1 METIGIAIRAKANLE
16 EVDAAAQKLERFGEA
31 SQRAS
36 SKVRQ
41 LVESMRE
48 GATTDIN
55 NLTEQIGQLQ
65 KKIQEPGLSQ
75 KERNQAKQQLTDLRD
90 QVKEMK
96 QLQRAKVDD
105 YGIMESEARQ
115 QLEHLKNKRALTN
128 AEKEQVKVLEEGLRY
143 LEKYNKAK
151 LDIDSLHLDKMQT
164 ELRDQDKE
172 AEKSGIVGYGKSMV
186 KRGIGMLVGGS
197 IIAVAVQMMNKWA
210 DLDTQITK
218 TGASL
223 GGMSKAGVD
232 ALNEIGNKFGYTKE
246 EALAFL
252 EVYTSISGKME
263 DLGRSGVERKGF
275 ANLTEWGR
283 VMGIGG
289 EAMKLRELQRWGGEG
304 VKPGTDQFF
313 RYQFTA
319 LAQMLNMREGRM
331 TEFVETSVTL
341 VKSMER
347 TFNKVSDSDIF
358 RNIMLPSV
366 VFGGADRGRGERG
379 LSFMQRLNQGMTGG
393 GDLMNL
399 MMYRTIGVPTNW
411 TQMWGAKAL
420 REQGAYGKL
429 PSGDPA
435 FIGMLKTAE
444 GMFGGGKRYDEILT
458 ALKDK
463 TKSKEE
469 QDKLQAERT
478 EIESKIMA
486 NISAAMPEMSAV
498 EIQNMMDMFNGLKQ
512 GTWTMDAGKISPGM
526 RDKLSM
532 VEETKDLEKVRKK
545 IEALKGNEST
555 EIVTALKKT
564 ETELLEKVSRKITP
578 NQIIEDKKTGEFTIT
593 GLNQKNIETILDIP
607 KLVEKIDASKAI
619 SAGERWKVAIENM
632 QFSIGGIFGPTMIG
646 LLTGLARGVDS
657 IASRFVGTYKS
668 QTSNLD
674 YLEKQGRAYFEKA
687 GMIQF
692 PKEITQENLIKM
704 EKKVEAATGKK
715 PGDQGYQTPEKL
727 MELEQKIKEYR
738 EKLSDPSWL
747 LTREYAG
754 SSFMPEETKSM
765 EIFGLNL
772 NPWQN
777 LIYEKERKGWIGKR
791 AYNSFATEQEKEKII
806 AELSKKYPDMPIE
819 EIGNQVKY
827 AESLIKSKADAELD
841 AAMKDYHKVQTIQKT
856 MKLEDIN
863 ANYEYN
869 LSQEGAGFKR
879 ARLSALKTMYET
891 DLERLGDLE
900 KMAGSDA
907 SIQKPTI
914 REYPGPYRTD
924 SGGDNDFLLKGIRED
939 LGKMAVTKEGEA
951 NIFNAREL
959 RVDRFV
965 IGSNPFENF
974 NRQSLPPVIKINIEG
989 GGGDIRNVQYN
1000 RETGETTV
1008 RIGATDNY

>member
-96 QLQRAKVDD
+96 QLQKARVDD

-186 KRGIGMLVGGS
+186 KRGVGMLIGGS
-197 IIAVAVQMMNKWA
+197 IVAAAIQMMNKWA

-223 GGMSKAGVD
+223 DGMSKAGVD
-232 ALNEIGNKFGYTKE
+232 ALTEIGNKFGYTKE

-283 VMGIGG
+283 AMGIGG

-319 LAQMLNMREGRM
+319 MAQMLNMREGRM

-469 QDKLQAERT
+469 QDRLQAERT

-512 GTWTMDAGKISPGM
+512 GTWTMDAGKFSPEM
-526 RDKLSM
+526 KKKF
-532 VEETKDLEKVRKK
+532 EE
-545 IEALKGNEST
+545 LKGT
-555 EIVTALKKT
+555 PAEIKY
-564 ETELLEKVSRKITP
+564 
-578 NQIIEDKKTGEFTIT
+578 IEDKKTGEVKI
-593 GLNQKNIETILDIP
+593 IEMGFDNLKTVMDNFP
-607 KLVEKIDASKAI
+607 KMIESLKVKEAI

-632 QFSIGGIFGPTMIG
+632 QFSIGGIFGPTTIG

-657 IASRFVGTYKS
+657 IAQRFGGKYGYESVGADINKFENQYYKS
-668 QTSNLD
+668 MNLD
-674 YLEKQGRAYFEKA
+674 N
-687 GMIQF
+687 
-692 PKEITQENLIKM
+692 PNIKF
-704 EKKVEAATGKK
+704 K
-715 PGDQGYQTPEKL
+715 PE
-727 MELEQKIKEYR
+727 EQK
-738 EKLSDPSWL
+738 
-747 LTREYAG
+747 G
-754 SSFMPEETKSM
+754 M

-891 DLERLGDLE
+891 DLRGLGDLE

-914 REYPGPYRTD
+914 REYPGPYLTD

-939 LGKMAVTKEGEA
+939 LGKMAGRDASIQKSPKKSNSFKYPVPSIYNSDIFGGDGVFELRGLRGDLGKMAMTKEDAA
-951 NIFNAREL
+951 NV
-959 RVDRFV
+959 RVMNVDKLN
-965 IGSNPFENF
+965 IGNNPFENN